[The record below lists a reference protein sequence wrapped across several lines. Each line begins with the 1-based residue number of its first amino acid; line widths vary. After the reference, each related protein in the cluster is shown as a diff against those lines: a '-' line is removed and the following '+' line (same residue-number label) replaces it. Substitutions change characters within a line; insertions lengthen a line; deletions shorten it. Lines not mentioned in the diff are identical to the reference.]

1 MDEYLGRLWSIVKE
15 FMEAEKLV
23 AINAVLKAAQLC
35 QQVQSDMVQTDS
47 MVKADRSPV
56 TVADFGSQA
65 LICGAIGDAFPD
77 DCIVAEED
85 SEALKESP
93 RLRSRVT
100 NYVNRFTEGS
110 ASQVCDWIDRGNGE
124 VSQRFWT
131 LDPIDGTK
139 GFLRRNQYA
148 VALAL
153 IVDGEVKFGL
163 LACPNLPQA
172 WDDAAAEQ
180 GCLLVAAQGK
190 GAYMCGLDGKLLKQ
204 IRVAEIPLRF
214 AESFEASHGDHD
226 AHVRMTQ
233 KLGITAAPI
242 QIDSQAKYGLVA
254 RGEASV
260 YMRLPH
266 PRTPNYRECIWDHA
280 AGIIIVEEAGG
291 TVTDMHGCSLD
302 LLQGRRMTANRG
314 IVATNGTLHNRV
326 LEIIRAVRK

>member
-1 MDEYLGRLWSIVKE
+1 
-15 FMEAEKLV
+15 MEAEKLV

-100 NYVNRFTEGS
+100 NYVNRFIEGS

-148 VALAL
+148 IALAL
-153 IVDGEVKFGL
+153 IVDGDVRFGV
-163 LACPNLPQA
+163 LACPSLPQA
-172 WDDAAAEQ
+172 WDVPAAAEP
-180 GCLLVAAQGK
+180 GC
-190 GAYMCGLDGKLLKQ
+190 
-204 IRVAEIPLRF
+204 
-214 AESFEASHGDHD
+214 SHGRRYEVKVH
-226 AHVRMTQ
+226 T
-233 KLGITAAPI
+233 
-242 QIDSQAKYGLVA
+242 
-254 RGEASV
+254 
-260 YMRLPH
+260 
-266 PRTPNYRECIWDHA
+266 C
-280 AGIIIVEEAGG
+280 AGW
-291 TVTDMHGCSLD
+291 
-302 LLQGRRMTANRG
+302 TANC
-314 IVATNGTLHNRV
+314 
-326 LEIIRAVRK
+326 